1 MLHTVKELIEVL
13 NDLPDDTQIYLQ
25 TSDKGITPAEIEV
38 HTLLEKKTHDIHGVI
53 ITTVLSDDMQRL
65 INN

>member
-13 NDLPDDTQIYLQ
+13 NDLPDDTEIFLQ
-25 TSDKGITPAEIEV
+25 SSDKEITPAALKV
-38 HTLLEKKTHDIHGVI
+38 QTLLEKKTHDIHGVI